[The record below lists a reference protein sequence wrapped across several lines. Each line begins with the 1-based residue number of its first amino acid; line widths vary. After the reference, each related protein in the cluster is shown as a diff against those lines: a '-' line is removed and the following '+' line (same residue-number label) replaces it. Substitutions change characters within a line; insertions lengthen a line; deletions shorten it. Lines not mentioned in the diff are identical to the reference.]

1 MTEIADRLTMTLRAR
16 RALTPAIAEFTLAA
30 ADGGALPAAEAGA
43 HVTVQTPSGAM
54 RRYTLVRTGSAL
66 DEYVIAVKREA
77 HGRGG
82 SASMH
87 DDLAEGDRIA
97 VEPPENDFPL
107 VDAPEYL
114 LIAGGVG
121 VTPIRAMVTELSRR
135 GAVFRMIY
143 CARSAEDA
151 AYLDDLRAEHGDRL
165 TFHEDGGDAAR
176 LYDFWDDFAEPT
188 RAHVYC
194 CGPAP
199 LMEEVRAVS
208 GHWPEGSVH
217 FEDFSPVE
225 VVRADDEPF
234 RVTLAA
240 TGETYDVSADRTI
253 LETLRDAGVSTVSS
267 CESGTCGTCKAKLV
281 SGAADHRDMVLME
294 EEKADRIM
302 ICVSRAESGDLVIDL

>member
-77 HGRGG
+77 DGRGG

-135 GAVFRMIY
+135 GVAFRMIY

-151 AYLDDLRAEHGDRL
+151 AYLDDLRADLGDRL
-165 TFHEDGGDAAR
+165 TFHEDGGNADR

-225 VVRADDEPF
+225 VIRADDKPF
-234 RVTLAA
+234 RVTIAA
-240 TGETYDVSADRTI
+240 TGESYEVPADRTI
-253 LETLRDAGVSTVSS
+253 LEALRDAGVATVSS

-302 ICVSRAESGDLVIDL
+302 ICVSRAASGDLVIDL